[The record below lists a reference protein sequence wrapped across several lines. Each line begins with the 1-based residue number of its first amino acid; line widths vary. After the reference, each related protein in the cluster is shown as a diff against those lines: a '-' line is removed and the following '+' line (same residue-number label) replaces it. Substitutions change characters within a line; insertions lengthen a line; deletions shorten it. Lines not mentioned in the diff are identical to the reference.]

1 MPFTSNT
8 PSVSVRNVSP
18 SLHQR
23 ELERTPLLELLVL
36 LGVPRRAA
44 RVASQQ
50 PLARLL
56 VSDNPHVGARAR
68 AAAELARRLASADD
82 VRVRLASPYA
92 IAAYVAPQLTH
103 LLFERF
109 VVLSLDPR
117 NTLLA
122 LDTVA
127 EGSLDSCTVDPR
139 LVFDAALRAGAAGI
153 VLVHNHPS
161 GSAEPSTP
169 DIATSRRLAQV
180 GKALSVRVL
189 DSIVVAGHAYVSL
202 AERNLL
208 EGSSVAALG

>member
-1 MPFTSNT
+1 MPFASNSPT
-8 PSVSVRNVSP
+8 ESVRSSSP

-23 ELERTPLLELLVL
+23 ELERTSLLDLLVL

-50 PLARLL
+50 PVARLL
-56 VSDNPHVGARAR
+56 ASNNPHVGARAR
-68 AAAELARRLASADD
+68 AAAELTRRLTSQAEE
-82 VRVRLASPYA
+82 RVRLTTPNAL
-92 IAAYVAPQLTH
+92 AAHVAPHLSH

-109 VVLSLDPR
+109 VVLSLDSR

-122 LDTVA
+122 MDTVA

-139 LVFDAALRAGAAGI
+139 LVFDASLRAGAAGI

-180 GKALSVRVL
+180 GKALSMRVL
-189 DSIVVAGHAYVSL
+189 DSIVVAGDAYVSL
-202 AERNLL
+202 AERHLL
-208 EGSSVAALG
+208 ESSSMAALG

>member
-1 MPFTSNT
+1 MPFASNS
-8 PSVSVRNVSP
+8 PSVSVRSSSP

-23 ELERTPLLELLVL
+23 ELERTPLLELLVM

-68 AAAELARRLASADD
+68 AAAELARRLAAADD

-122 LDTVA
+122 MDTVA

-208 EGSSVAALG
+208 ESSSLAALG

>member
-23 ELERTPLLELLVL
+23 ELERTPLLELLVM

-109 VVLSLDPR
+109 VVLSLDSR

-122 LDTVA
+122 MDTVA

-180 GKALSVRVL
+180 GKALSMRVL
-189 DSIVVAGHAYVSL
+189 DSIVVAGDAYVSL
-202 AERNLL
+202 AERHLL
-208 EGSSVAALG
+208 ESSSTAALG

>member
-1 MPFTSNT
+1 MPFASNN
-8 PSVSVRNVSP
+8 PLVPVRSSSP

-23 ELERTPLLELLVL
+23 ELERTPLHELLVL

-44 RVASQQ
+44 REASQQ

-56 VSDNPHVGARAR
+56 VSANPQVASRAR
-68 AAAELARRLASADD
+68 AAAELTRRLTSPADE
-82 VRVRLASPYA
+82 RVRLTSPYSL
-92 IAAYVAPQLTH
+92 AAYVAPQLSH

-109 VVLSLDPR
+109 VVLSLDSR
-117 NTLLA
+117 NALLA
-122 LDTVA
+122 VDTVA

-161 GSAEPSTP
+161 GSAEPSSA

-180 GKALSVRVL
+180 GKALSLRVL
-189 DSIVVAGHAYVSL
+189 DSIVVAGTAYVSL
-202 AERNLL
+202 AERQLL
-208 EGSSVAALG
+208 EHSSFAALG

>member
-1 MPFTSNT
+1 MPFASNA
-8 PSVSVRNVSP
+8 PSVFVRNSSP

-44 RVASQQ
+44 RMASQQ
-50 PLARLL
+50 PLTRLL
-56 VSDNPHVGARAR
+56 LSDNPHVGVRAR
-68 AAAELARRLASADD
+68 AAAEFARRLASADD
-82 VRVRLASPYA
+82 ARVRLASPYA

-117 NTLLA
+117 NMLLA
-122 LDTVA
+122 MDTVA

-139 LVFDAALRAGAAGI
+139 LVFDAALRAGASGI

-208 EGSSVAALG
+208 ESSSVAALG

>member
-1 MPFTSNT
+1 MPFASNT
-8 PSVSVRNVSP
+8 PSVSVRSPSP

-50 PLARLL
+50 PVARLL
-56 VSDNPHVGARAR
+56 VSDNPQVGARAR
-68 AAAELARRLASADD
+68 AAAELTRRLTSQADA
-82 VRVRLASPYA
+82 RVRLTTPYA
-92 IAAYVAPQLTH
+92 LAAYVAPQLAH

-109 VVLSLDPR
+109 VVLSLDSR

-122 LDTVA
+122 MDTVA
-127 EGSLDSCTVDPR
+127 EGSLNSCTVDPR

-208 EGSSVAALG
+208 ESSSMAALG

>member
-1 MPFTSNT
+1 MPFASDI
-8 PSVSVRNVSP
+8 PSVPVRSSSP

-56 VSDNPHVGARAR
+56 VSDNPQVAARAR
-68 AAAELARRLASADD
+68 AAAELTRRLTSQVDE
-82 VRVRLASPYA
+82 RVRLTTPHAL
-92 IAAYVAPQLTH
+92 AAYVAPQLAH

-109 VVLSLDPR
+109 VVLSLDSR

-122 LDTVA
+122 MDTVA

-189 DSIVVAGHAYVSL
+189 DSIVVAGDTFSSL
-202 AERNLL
+202 AERHLL
-208 EGSSVAALG
+208 ESSSAPLG